1 MRFLT
6 YQSGEHKG
14 LAAWLGDNHAVGILE
29 NAAGYPG
36 DLLSLLSKGG
46 DALKDAHA
54 RLQSGTRLDLSAI
67 TYLPPIPKPGKLI
80 CVGLNYR
87 LHAAESGVDLPTYPT
102 LFVRF
107 PTSFVGHGVPLV
119 RPNASNQFDYEC
131 ELALVIGRGGRH
143 IAAADALNHIAGY
156 SAFNDGSLRDY
167 QFKAPQWTPGKNFDK
182 TGSFGPV
189 FVTADELPPGA
200 KDLKI
205 ETRVNGTVLQS
216 SHTGDMVFDVPSLIA
231 IISEVMTL
239 EPGDVIST
247 GTPSG
252 VGVARKPQVFLKPG
266 DICEVFVE
274 GIGTLSNPVVQ
285 ES

>member
-1 MRFLT
+1 M
-6 YQSGEHKG
+6 
-14 LAAWLGDNHAVGILE
+14 
-29 NAAGYPG
+29 
-36 DLLSLLSKGG
+36 
-46 DALKDAHA
+46 
-54 RLQSGTRLDLSAI
+54 
-67 TYLPPIPKPGKLI
+67 I

-87 LHAAESGVDLPTYPT
+87 LHAAEGGFDLPTYPT

-107 PTSFVGHGVPLV
+107 PTSFVGHNVPLV
-119 RPNASNQFDYEC
+119 RPHASNQFDYEC
-131 ELALVIGRGGRH
+131 ELALVIGKAGRH
-143 IAAADALNHIAGY
+143 IPVADALNYVAGY

-167 QFKAPQWTPGKNFDK
+167 QFKAPQWTPGKNFDS

-189 FVTADELPPGA
+189 FVTSDELPPGG

-216 SHTGDMVFDVPSLIA
+216 SHTGDMVFDVPSLIS

-252 VGVARKPQVFLKPG
+252 VGVSRKPQIFLKPG
-266 DICEVFVE
+266 DVCEVTVE
-274 GIGTLSNPVVQ
+274 GIGTLSNPVMQ